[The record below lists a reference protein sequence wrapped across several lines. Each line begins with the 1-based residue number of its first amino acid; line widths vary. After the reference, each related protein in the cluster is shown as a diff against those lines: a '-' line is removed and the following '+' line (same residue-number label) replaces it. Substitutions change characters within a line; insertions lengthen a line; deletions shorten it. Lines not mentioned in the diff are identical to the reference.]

1 MKEMWTNQGKENAVR
16 QCEKITNLME
26 QEEVEVRRVLQGDVF
41 EVYQQ
46 FLQQDMALV
55 SDIQNK
61 LKRLGGTK

>member
-1 MKEMWTNQGKENAVR
+1 MKEMWTTQENAVR
-16 QCEKITNLME
+16 QCEKITNLLE

-41 EVYQQ
+41 EAYQQ